1 MERAL
6 KRWAKLINGLRVR
19 RRLQAEYGSGDAVCV
34 LSRVWSDRID
44 MKLESQQRN
53 PLADLAD
60 APSKPVAKSAAS
72 VIATANQDA
81 EKAWIGSVEDKSPR
95 GDPIVIGD
103 EEDEEPALEQP
114 TASNE
119 VVDIRS
125 DTTEEMEEVEPPR
138 LDEPVESA
146 EKEAITPATTAAKT
160 PTTKFTLRVNAAR
173 APPAV
178 RPKRQAARAAKRRAP
193 SPAESEAQSSGSG
206 GSAKRKVSKRA
217 KRTVQ
222 AVPAPTRTLRSRSSK
237 TEDQV
242 KEEKE
247 ARERIRR
254 AMASDEEMSDLD
266 G

>member
-1 MERAL
+1 VERAL

-53 PLADLAD
+53 PLANLAD

-81 EKAWIGSVEDKSPR
+81 EKVWIGSVEDKSPR

-138 LDEPVESA
+138 LHEPVESA

-173 APPAV
+173 APPAG

-193 SPAESEAQSSGSG
+193 SPAESEAQSSGSD

-237 TEDQV
+237 TEDQI